1 MVFEKVYG
9 IMKNNYKKNVSI
21 ICLSP
26 NFGGMEIDAIKLA
39 NKLSSYSKII
49 LVAKENG
56 FIAQKFDNN
65 CLNNQNISL
74 ETVKFKSSLSFNII
88 KIARDI
94 VIRNNIKN
102 VIFFG
107 ASELKSL
114 YFSFL
119 GLDINLIVRHG
130 TTKSTPKKDWFHKLI
145 YSKVNYHVS
154 ISKHIQKNLD
164 YIIPFGKN
172 SKSILIYPSVKNINI
187 NKKEKND
194 KLTLLHTGRI
204 ANGKGQIDAIKAC
217 SILVENNIDFI
228 FYVVGGFEKDYEK
241 EFLDFYNNL
250 NYKDKIIL
258 AGFSNE
264 IEKYLEK
271 SHIFIF
277 PSYGEGF
284 GNSFIE
290 AISSGLDCISYSNTS
305 FLEFREIGLD
315 FGIVKDKN
323 IEILKE
329 TLLKISK
336 KEVVFDIEKNKKII
350 NDYFSEDKEIREYL
364 RILK

>member
-1 MVFEKVYG
+1 
-9 IMKNNYKKNVSI
+9 MKNNYKKNVSI

-26 NFGGMEIDAIKLA
+26 NFGGMEINAIKLA

-88 KIARDI
+88 KIARDV

-130 TTKSTPKKDWFHKLI
+130 TTKSTSKKDWFHKLI
-145 YSKVNYHVS
+145 YSRINYHVC
-154 ISKHIQKNLD
+154 ISKHIQKNIE
-164 YIIPFGKN
+164 YIIPFGKYT
-172 SKSILIYPSVKNINI
+172 KSILIYPSIEIPNFKKRKN
-187 NKKEKND
+187 E
-194 KLTLLHTGRI
+194 KLTLIHTGRI
-204 ANGKGQIDAIKAC
+204 SQGKGQTDAIKAC

-250 NYKDKIIL
+250 DYKDKIIL

-315 FGIVKDKN
+315 FEIVENKN
-323 IEILKE
+323 IEKLKE

-350 NDYFSEDKEIREYL
+350 NDSFSEDKEIREYL

>member
-1 MVFEKVYG
+1 
-9 IMKNNYKKNVSI
+9 MKNNYKKNVSI

-258 AGFSNE
+258 VGFSNE

-271 SHIFIF
+271 SDIFIF

-284 GNSFIE
+284 GNSFVE
-290 AISSGLDCISYSNTS
+290 ALSFKLKCVSYANTS
-305 FLEFREIGLD
+305 FFEFKKIGFD
-315 FGIVKDKN
+315 FEMVENKNIDNLKQSLLKIVKDEIKFDFEKN
-323 IEILKE
+323 IELIKNIFYE
-329 TLLKISK
+329 NQEVK
-336 KEVVFDIEKNKKII
+336 KYLEII
-350 NDYFSEDKEIREYL
+350 I
-364 RILK
+364 

>member
-1 MVFEKVYG
+1 
-9 IMKNNYKKNVSI
+9 
-21 ICLSP
+21 
-26 NFGGMEIDAIKLA
+26 
-39 NKLSSYSKII
+39 
-49 LVAKENG
+49 
-56 FIAQKFDNN
+56 
-65 CLNNQNISL
+65 LN
-74 ETVKFKSSLSFNII
+74 
-88 KIARDI
+88 
-94 VIRNNIKN
+94 
-102 VIFFG
+102 
-107 ASELKSL
+107 
-114 YFSFL
+114 
-119 GLDINLIVRHG
+119 G

-154 ISKHIQKNLD
+154 ISKHIHKNLD

-350 NDYFSEDKEIREYL
+350 NDSFSEDKEIREYL

>member
-1 MVFEKVYG
+1 
-9 IMKNNYKKNVSI
+9 MKNNYKKNVSI

-145 YSKVNYHVS
+145 YSRINYHVC
-154 ISKHIQKNLD
+154 ISKHLQKNIE
-164 YIIPFGKN
+164 YIIPFCKN
-172 SKSILIYPSVKNINI
+172 TKSILIYPSIEIANFIKRKN
-187 NKKEKND
+187 E
-194 KLTLLHTGRI
+194 KLTLIHTGRI
-204 ANGKGQIDAIKAC
+204 SQGKGQIDAIKAC
-217 SILVENNIDFI
+217 EVLVKNNIDFI
-228 FYVVGGFEKDYEK
+228 FYIVGGYEREFENK
-241 EFLDFYNNL
+241 FLDFYNNL
-250 NYKDKIIL
+250 EYKDKIIL
-258 AGFSNE
+258 VGFTNNVE
-264 IEKYLEK
+264 EYLAK
-271 SHIFIF
+271 SDIFLF

-284 GNSFIE
+284 GNSFVE
-290 AISSGLDCISYSNTS
+290 ALGFGLKCISYANTS
-305 FLEFREIGLD
+305 FFEFKALGFD
-315 FGIVKDKN
+315 FEMVENKN
-323 IEILKE
+323 IENLKQS
-329 TLLKISK
+329 LLSIAINKSNY
-336 KEVVFDIEKNKKII
+336 DLEKNKQLVKDI
-350 NDYFSEDKEIREYL
+350 FFEKKEIRKYL
-364 RILK
+364 EILK

>member
-1 MVFEKVYG
+1 
-9 IMKNNYKKNVSI
+9 MKNNYKKNVSI

-271 SHIFIF
+271 SHIF
-277 PSYGEGF
+277 
-284 GNSFIE
+284 
-290 AISSGLDCISYSNTS
+290 GLKCISYANTS
-305 FLEFREIGLD
+305 FFEFKALGFD
-315 FGIVKDKN
+315 FEMVENKN

-350 NDYFSEDKEIREYL
+350 NDSFSEDKEIREYL